1 VDNTPAQVISGPHGA
16 GTSAAL
22 YPQTQQNK
30 LPVRP
35 QITKK
40 KSFRELIVLP
50 KHRYWWGR
58 G

>member
-40 KSFRELIVLP
+40 SFRELIVLP